1 MGVQLDL
8 NPTFRRE
15 KGKVSSPRKSKSEES
30 KGTIVLKKNRYTRS
44 EGNFWFLTKASINS
58 PALLIVFFMYICELP
73 SVGGRQ

>member
-30 KGTIVLKKNRYTRS
+30 KGTIVLKKIGILGVRGIFGS
-44 EGNFWFLTKASINS
+44 LPKQASI
-58 PALLIVFFMYICELP
+58 VRRY
-73 SVGGRQ
+73 